1 MQITRWL
8 VFIIFVG
15 SFQWYAFQAFRTIS
29 NLKIYS
35 FIYWFLSSLIII
47 NFVYQTLSLDRAVG
61 FNYNFS
67 ISLGYFLALL
77 LFDLIV
83 IIFLFAEDIFRVIN
97 YLASAIFGGE
107 QTTKVAER
115 RKFISTLAIGIATI
129 PFASL
134 IIGMYK
140 GKYNFKVLNYTLE
153 FEDLPESFDGFKIT
167 QISDLHC
174 GSLDNEKE
182 ISYCMKLINNQKS
195 DIIVFTGDMVN
206 NRANELDQWKDII
219 STLKAKDGK
228 FSILG
233 NHDYGDYVRWNSSDE
248 KTKNFNDLLKTQK
261 EMGFNLLLNE
271 NYFIERG
278 DDRIALIGVENWGS
292 GSFKKAGNLKKAVTS
307 INSNDFKILLSH
319 DPSHWESQVLPHPYN
334 FNLTLSGHTHGF
346 QFGIEIPGLL
356 KWSPA
361 KWRYK
366 QWAGIYKEKGQV
378 INVNRGLGFLG
389 YPGRVGIFPEISVIT
404 LKKA

>member
-15 SFQWYAFQAFRTIS
+15 SFQWYVFQAVRTTS

-35 FIYWFLSSLIII
+35 FVYWFLSSLIII

-83 IIFLFAEDIFRVIN
+83 IIFLFAEDIFRIIN
-97 YLASAIFGGE
+97 YLSSTIFGGE
-107 QTTKVAER
+107 QTTKIAER

-206 NRANELDQWKDII
+206 NRANELDRWKDII

-278 DDRIALIGVENWGS
+278 DDRIALIGVENWGL
-292 GSFKKAGNLKKAVTS
+292 GSFKKAGNLKKAITS

>member
-15 SFQWYAFQAFRTIS
+15 SFQWYAFQAIRTIS

-35 FIYWFLSSLIII
+35 FIYWILSSLIII
-47 NFVYQTLSLDRAVG
+47 NFVYQTISLDRAVG

-83 IIFLFAEDIFRVIN
+83 IIFLFAEDIFRVVN
-97 YLASAIFGGE
+97 YLALNIFGNE
-107 QTTKVAER
+107 KTTIVAER
-115 RKFISTLAIGIATI
+115 RKFLSTLAIGVASI

-140 GKYNFKVLNYTLE
+140 GKYNFKVLNYVLE
-153 FEDLPESFDGFKIT
+153 FEDLPASFDRYKIT

-206 NRANELDQWKDII
+206 NTANELDRWKDII
-219 STLKAKDGK
+219 STLEAKDGK

-233 NHDYGDYVRWNSSDE
+233 NHDYGDYVRWNSSEE
-248 KTKNFNDLLKTQK
+248 KMENFNSLLKTQK

-271 NYFIERG
+271 NYFLQKG
-278 DDRIALIGVENWGS
+278 TDRIALIGVENWGA
-292 GSFKKAGNLKKAVTS
+292 GSFKKAGNLKKA
-307 INSNDFKILLSH
+307 IKNIDSNDFKILLSH

-366 QWAGIYKEKGQV
+366 QWAGIYKEKGQF

-404 LKKA
+404 LKKT